1 MVWSMSKAVMILIIL
16 GGLLAAGCTG
26 PTQYKNPSSQEESSP
41 TYRAL
46 YPAPFSLDQGPSAT
60 SSGDE

>member
-1 MVWSMSKAVMILIIL
+1 MSWNLRRILVL
-16 GGLLAAGCTG
+16 GLAGGLLAAGCAS
-26 PTQYKNPSSQEESSP
+26 PSQYRNPYSQEESSP

-46 YPAPFSLDQGPSAT
+46 YPQPYTLDQGPSAT